1 MAGKSDEFFGNHRV
15 DDYWLNGRT
24 RWAQGAQ
31 EMARIFA
38 DVDLMLVP
46 SLRDEIF
53 ACDKQSLFE
62 VLGIAPVTLPTQSP
76 LHKRAP
82 HRRQTL

>member
-1 MAGKSDEFFGNHRV
+1 MAGKSDEFFGNHRG
-15 DDYWLNGRT
+15 DDYWLNGRM

-46 SLRDEIF
+46 SLRDEILTCEPL
-53 ACDKQSLFE
+53 AKLPSRPSIPLKKQ
-62 VLGIAPVTLPTQSP
+62 
-76 LHKRAP
+76 
-82 HRRQTL
+82 